1 LRTGLFSTLFFS
13 FWHKPSE
20 TKNRKKHFGEKT
32 RFFKK
37 VNFAF
42 FCPSR
47 FFAKN
52 RKSKFFVY
60 FSKSSSNVAASEIQ
74 NLKKSLD
81 FSKMQKFATNF
92 SRLFLVRSASFSP
105 KQRFL

>member
-1 LRTGLFSTLFFS
+1 M
-13 FWHKPSE
+13 
-20 TKNRKKHFGEKT
+20 
-32 RFFKK
+32 
-37 VNFAF
+37 
-42 FCPSR
+42 
-47 FFAKN
+47 
-52 RKSKFFVY
+52 Y

-92 SRLFLVRSASFSP
+92 SRLFLVRSVGFFQ